1 MSEYA
6 PGGVQI
12 NSSAGD
18 RPTVLL
24 VDDNELVLA
33 RAKAAL
39 SAGCVIV
46 GTATSGQA
54 GLDAAAAL
62 NPAIIVLDIS
72 MPPGMNGF
80 EVARRLR
87 EAGSTARI
95 VILTVHEEEEF
106 VVAAKNAGAIGYVL
120 KTRLG
125 SDLEV
130 AVREAHAGRP
140 FQSPLNS

>member
-1 MSEYA
+1 MLRA
-6 PGGVQI
+6 TVQRDI
-12 NSSAGD
+12 PAGD

-24 VDDNELVLA
+24 VDDNEMVLA

-39 SAGCVIV
+39 SAGSVIV
-46 GTATSGQA
+46 GTVTSGQA

-87 EAGSTARI
+87 DAGSTARI
-95 VILTVHEEEEF
+95 VFLTVHEEDEF
-106 VVAAKNAGAIGYVL
+106 LLAAKDAGALGYVL
-120 KTRLG
+120 KSRLAT
-125 SDLEV
+125 DLEL
-130 AVREAHAGRP
+130 AVREVHAGRP
-140 FQSPLNS
+140 FQSPLDA

>member
-1 MSEYA
+1 M
-6 PGGVQI
+6 QI

-24 VDDNELVLA
+24 VDDNEMVLA
-33 RAKAAL
+33 RAKGAL
-39 SAGCVIV
+39 SAACVIV

-87 EAGSTARI
+87 ELGSIARL
-95 VILTVHEEEEF
+95 VFLTVHEEEEF
-106 VVAAKNAGAIGYVL
+106 LLAAKDAGAIGYVL
-120 KTRLG
+120 KTRLA
-125 SDLEV
+125 SDLEL

-140 FQSPLNS
+140 FQSPLA